1 MAQVWT
7 AEDLVLGRTVAVK
20 MLHPHLAGEAAFVER
35 FRAEARAAARLGHA
49 SIVAIFDT
57 VTEGDIEAIVMEHI
71 EGQTLREFLDEH
83 GPMGLPDTAELIGQI
98 AEAIDAA
105 HAAGIVHRDIKPG
118 NIMLCGDGRVKVT
131 DFGIAKALD
140 GGDLTEP
147 GLLLGTAKY
156 LSPEQAAGDD
166 VDGRADIY
174 SLAVVAYECLAGE
187 APFNE
192 ATDTATAL
200 ARLRK
205 TAPSARLLRPDLPR
219 AADQALLRGLAR
231 APSDRFAT
239 TGSFAQALRSGIETA
254 EPSPHVDATQP
265 FGFAAPTPLL
275 VTPAPPPLPPSSGE
289 ERPTSANHHEPAEP
303 PTRRKRRW
311 GRGFLVMIV
320 ILASLAL
327 GLVLIFATSAG
338 KSALDFI
345 GEDSADSET
354 DSNQDAS
361 PIDEAGTAPGE
372 GEAESI
378 ESVPTPVLIESA
390 AVRAT
395 IRDFDPPP
403 GDGAE
408 HPERLFAL
416 LDGDP
421 STVWSTE
428 TYSTS
433 EFGQLKTGVGV
444 IVELESPRTL
454 ASLVVRSTIDDW
466 AAMVFLTTG
475 DPGDLAAWGPAVDEK
490 SGVNGDGTF
499 DLRNVRAGALL
510 VWITDL
516 GADRRF
522 EIAELELE

>member
-7 AEDLVLGRTVAVK
+7 AEDRVLGRTVAVK
-20 MLHPHLAGEAAFVER
+20 MLHPHLAGETAFVER

-71 EGQTLREFLDEH
+71 QGQTLRQFLDEH
-83 GPMGLPDTAELIGQI
+83 GPMGLADTAELIGQI
-98 AEAIDAA
+98 AEAIDTA

-118 NIMLCGDGRVKVT
+118 NVMLCGDGRVKVT

-187 APFNE
+187 VPFNE
-192 ATDTATAL
+192 STDTATAL

-205 TAPSARLLRPDLPR
+205 TAPSARLLRSDLPR
-219 AADQALLRGLAR
+219 AADQALLRALAR

-239 TGSFAQALRSGIETA
+239 TGVFAQALRSGIETA
-254 EPSPHVDATQP
+254 EPSPVVDPTQP
-265 FGFAAPTPLL
+265 FGFAAPTPLP
-275 VTPAPPPLPPSSGE
+275 VAPAPPPSRAE
-289 ERPTSANHHEPAEP
+289 QPTSAVHHDPTGP

-311 GRGFLVMIV
+311 GRGLLVMTV

-345 GEDSADSET
+345 GEDSTDSDSQS

-361 PIDEAGTAPGE
+361 PIDQTGTTPGE

-378 ESVPTPVLIESA
+378 ESVPTPVLIDSA

-395 IRDFDPPP
+395 VRDFDPPP

-416 LDGDP
+416 FDGDP

-433 EFGQLKTGVGV
+433 DFGQLKTGVGL

-454 ASLVVRSTIDDW
+454 ASLVIRSGVDDW

-516 GADRRF
+516 GTDRRF